1 VAVGAGVDDPQATSP
16 AEGPTV
22 VAEDFGEGI
31 TVVRLNRPE
40 RLNAMMDRL
49 FVDAVAVL
57 DAIAADD
64 SCRVVILTGAGRAFS
79 AGGDLGALDVID
91 GQRSSVPRM
100 RRTFELSAR
109 MITGVQSLPQP
120 VIAAVNGPA
129 TGGGLSLALA
139 ADTRICDESARF
151 SAAFVKLGLSGCEMG
166 TSYLL
171 PRIVGP
177 TAAFEI
183 MMSGR
188 LIDSAEALR
197 LGLVLEVVPDA
208 GLMDRAIALARS
220 FAANS
225 PIGLA
230 LTKEITWRSIGA
242 GSLAEALAAETHAQ
256 MLCGHTADHREA
268 VAGFLEKRRPSFGNT

>member
-1 VAVGAGVDDPQATSP
+1 MPEV

-22 VAEDFGEGI
+22 VAEEAGEGI

-40 RLNAMMDRL
+40 RLNAMMDRM
-49 FVDAVAVL
+49 FIDAVEVL

-79 AGGDLGALDVID
+79 AGGDFGALDVID
-91 GQRSSVPRM
+91 GRRSSVPRM
-100 RRTFELSAR
+100 RRTFELATR
-109 MITGVQSLPQP
+109 MLTRVQTIPQP

-129 TGGGLSLALA
+129 AGGGLSLALA
-139 ADTRICDESARF
+139 ADTRICAESARF

-177 TAAFEI
+177 TAAFEL

-188 LIDSAEALR
+188 LFDAAEALR
-197 LGLVLEVVPDA
+197 RGLVLEVVPDA
-208 GLMDRAIALARS
+208 QLMDRALDLARS

-230 LTKEITWRSIGA
+230 LTKETTWRSIGA
-242 GSLAEALAAETHAQ
+242 ASLAEALTAEAHAQ
-256 MLCGHTADHREA
+256 MLCGHTADHHEA
-268 VAGFLEKRRPSFGNT
+268 VAGYLDKRTPSFGNK